1 MNAYLKNLSVALLA
15 LSLCFSFSHTLHLT
29 FAKSSTQLG
38 SRYAVPQEEI
48 DADDNITKLTASYS
62 AVGGYTV
69 YNWYG
74 ADTTINNIYEA
85 AYGAGHTYS
94 ISFYIGHGNV
104 RTVYLIEN
112 HYDIMTDDGTWV
124 PDDWIYPHS
133 ECQNVRFVF
142 MWSCHLGD
150 TIDGTHFW
158 SGPYGMPHCWLHTT
172 DLSSDGYADSDDGG
186 KAFLGFAGFIWGLS
200 DYLAGDEVYE
210 FLSCFYFASLCY
222 GASYSVND
230 ALDYAA
236 QNVWHVP
243 SFADTYLYKGYNY
256 TYWDPEKMEM
266 VTIYGQMKVY
276 GDGNIHIS
284 NFRPSCAMKTGTDG
298 VFYVPNVAIS
308 LLKIEMLFNNSDIVG
323 DQTGGTSPYST
334 ISEWPDGKVD
344 LTDILFV
351 SLHYGT
357 TEGMSDWD
365 YMSDIV
371 PDGKCDMADYLA
383 VSLNFGAFGT
393 YIEVTGVT
401 VTFNVGG
408 SKSPDS
414 YGFVEIPQDATSFTV
429 KRNGIPIGAMV
440 IFW

>member
-1 MNAYLKNLSVALLA
+1 
-15 LSLCFSFSHTLHLT
+15 
-29 FAKSSTQLG
+29 
-38 SRYAVPQEEI
+38 
-48 DADDNITKLTASYS
+48 
-62 AVGGYTV
+62 
-69 YNWYG
+69 
-74 ADTTINNIYEA
+74 
-85 AYGAGHTYS
+85 
-94 ISFYIGHGNV
+94 
-104 RTVYLIEN
+104 
-112 HYDIMTDDGTWV
+112 
-124 PDDWIYPHS
+124 
-133 ECQNVRFVF
+133 
-142 MWSCHLGD
+142 
-150 TIDGTHFW
+150 
-158 SGPYGMPHCWLHTT
+158 MPHCWLHTT

-186 KAFLGFAGFIWGLS
+186 KAFLSFAGFIWGLS

-284 NFRPSCAMKTGTDG
+284 NSRPSCAMKTRADG
-298 VFYVPNVAIS
+298 YFYVPNIATG
-308 LLKIEMLFNNSDIVG
+308 LLKIEMLFDDAGIEG
-323 DQTGGTSPYST
+323 DQTGGTSPYSS
-334 ISEWPDGKVD
+334 IKSYPDGVVD
-344 LTDILFV
+344 GTDLALV
-351 SLHYGT
+351 SRKFGLP
-357 TEGMSDWD
+357 EGDNDWD
-365 YMSDIV
+365 YMADV
-371 PDGKCDMADYLA
+371 FPDRVIDGGDLMLVSKNYGK
-383 VSLNFGAFGT
+383 FGI
-393 YIEVTGVT
+393 YITDLSEVT

-429 KRNGIPIGAMV
+429 KRNDIPIGAMV